1 MPTGK
6 DTTARILLPMIV
18 GAACMI
24 VALTAVNAIT
34 DMAQKPQRIG
44 DIIAFSASTDQP
56 NGDLARLVV
65 HRPGQ
70 FGCAL
75 DLGTLHQSGGSLVVE
90 GQSMEAA
97 GSFRVHWAG
106 ERTSSGA
113 NNCGDHADLILDGRE
128 LDVIA
133 LSAGGYGA
141 GQKRLPIFMNE
152 AGI

>member
-1 MPTGK
+1 MPTGH
-6 DTTARILLPMIV
+6 DTTARILFPVII
-18 GAACMI
+18 GAGCMI
-24 VALTAVNAIT
+24 IALTAVNAIAG
-34 DMAQKPQRIG
+34 MAQKSPRIG
-44 DIIAFSASTDQP
+44 DIIAFSASADQP
-56 NGDLARLVV
+56 TDGLTRLVV

-90 GQSMEAA
+90 GQLMEAA

-106 ERTSSGA
+106 ERTSA
-113 NNCGDHADLILDGRE
+113 DTNNCGDHADLIMDGRE
-128 LDVIA
+128 LDIIA

-141 GQKRLPIFMNE
+141 GQKRLPIFMND